1 MVHLEKNRLVLLL
14 IVQMYN
20 IKYYNNNNV
29 NGLLC
34 ALCCHDVLLFVHEMG
49 GTVARAVTLA
59 WPRSEAVRVRF
70 RLLPLRAWM
79 IISSLQPW
87 CLGTSW

>member
-1 MVHLEKNRLVLLL
+1 MVHLEKNRLVFLL

-34 ALCCHDVLLFVHEMG
+34 ALCCHDVLLSVHEMG

-59 WPRSEAVRVRF
+59 WPRSEAVRVRLVPSPSF
-70 RLLPLRAWM
+70 ACM
-79 IISSLQPW
+79 H
-87 CLGTSW
+87 G